1 MSSYAHFFSFF
12 SPENGV
18 NILRKNKTYEMGHE
32 NICILWFGVFAVPC
46 YAVLHCLCQAMYASF
61 YSTPTL
67 RGSKTDGQQQIIVVN
82 EMLRWRKEV
91 MAERAVQ
98 DEEKDGGSEM
108 QDHAKSSCQGI
119 NVSL

>member
-1 MSSYAHFFSFF
+1 
-12 SPENGV
+12 
-18 NILRKNKTYEMGHE
+18 MGHE
-32 NICILWFGVFAVPC
+32 NICILWFGVFTVPC

-67 RGSKTDGQQQIIVVN
+67 RGSKTDGQPQIIVVN

-91 MAERAVQ
+91 MAERAVL

-108 QDHAKSSCQGI
+108 QDHAKQLPGNQCFIVTLLNDICLQVTAHCSQSTLQI
-119 NVSL
+119 HN

>member
-1 MSSYAHFFSFF
+1 
-12 SPENGV
+12 
-18 NILRKNKTYEMGHE
+18 MGHA

-67 RGSKTDGQQQIIVVN
+67 RGSKTDGQPQIIVVN

-98 DEEKDGGSEM
+98 DEEKDGGE
-108 QDHAKSSCQGI
+108 QDAGPRKAVARESMSHCNSPQ
-119 NVSL
+119 